1 MQFLFSLGNYILSP
15 DKVLKEFTGCKAPPL
30 PIKVWKAIKTAMDS
44 PGNPRW
50 GGGTQQM
57 LG

>member
-1 MQFLFSLGNYILSP
+1 MQFLFSLGNDILSP
-15 DKVLKEFTGCKAPPL
+15 DEVLKEFTGYKAPPL
-30 PIKVWKAIKTAMDS
+30 PNKVWKTIKTAMDS
-44 PGNPRW
+44 PAIP